1 MKVKKGASTMK
12 FKDVFEISGNG
23 VMYIL
28 TATQTK
34 EVFEIISLVLSI
46 LISILIIVGKIIT
59 WYKKAKEDG
68 KITADELKEGVDIIK
83 DGTQEIKEKVDK
95 KGDN

>member
-1 MKVKKGASTMK
+1 MKI
-12 FKDVFEISGNG
+12 KDVFEISGNG

-34 EVFEIISLVLSI
+34 EIFEIISLVLSI
-46 LISILIIVGKIIT
+46 LISILIIAGKIIT

-83 DGTQEIKEKVDK
+83 DGTQEIKEKIEGETK
-95 KGDN
+95 NENKN

>member
-1 MKVKKGASTMK
+1 MKI
-12 FKDVFEISGNG
+12 KDVFEISGNG

-34 EVFEIISLVLSI
+34 EVFEIISLALSI
-46 LISILIIVGKIIT
+46 LISILIIAGKIIT

-83 DGTQEIKEKVDK
+83 DGTQEIKEKVEK